1 MPKRGKYQSAD
12 LTGVAPEEGGRDHS
26 SGDCWRPPAKLA
38 AIAGGIAVG
47 THTGAAAPKMPDI
60 NATVAG
66 NAAKKVGDEAKVQP
80 SALGGTSRPQ
90 RDAPLST
97 LLLRLESVERVPQA
111 QPDATEATVEAVG
124 TAVRQAGQGATQRE
138 RRSARSGAP
147 SMVRRNEHKEQGS
160 NE

>member
-1 MPKRGKYQSAD
+1 VAVAVAVAVDAAEARAEEATATEVTAAEAMAADVRGW
-12 LTGVAPEEGGRDHS
+12 
-26 SGDCWRPPAKLA
+26 SGATVD
-38 AIAGGIAVG
+38 
-47 THTGAAAPKMPDI
+47 TGAAAPKMPDI

-147 SMVRRNEHKEQGS
+147 AMVRRNEHKEQGS